1 MIRLAAAFSL
11 VLALSA
17 AALPAR
23 ADALLRTHAVVEGE
37 MVTLGDLF
45 ANIPDDK
52 ADRPVAKAPQPG
64 RRAALDADWLKR
76 VASHNGIKWQAA
88 SVFDQAI
95 VERAGITI
103 PTDRI
108 QAEILRALSERTA
121 LPPGAEVEL
130 AGTNAPLVAALD
142 SDQTIRV
149 RDVSYDNRSGQFTA
163 VIDTGNDK
171 ISSQSVRLLGRVYDT
186 VEIPVPARAL
196 SRGEIITARD
206 LSWQRIREN
215 GIRRDV
221 VVDIDQLI
229 GQTPRQRLRPGQM
242 ISASEVQKP
251 LAVTRGALVTMILK
265 SGSMSLSA
273 QGRAIEQGSIGDV
286 VRLTNT
292 HSNMTVE
299 GRIEGPNLVS
309 VTSLGSV
316 SLTN

>member
-1 MIRLAAAFSL
+1 MIRLAVAFSL

-37 MVTLGDLF
+37 TVTLGDLF
-45 ANIPDDK
+45 ANIPEDK
-52 ADRPVAKAPQPG
+52 ANRPVAKAPLPG

-76 VASHNGIKWQAA
+76 TASYSGIKWQPA

-103 PTDRI
+103 PADRI
-108 QAEILRALSERTA
+108 QVEILRALSERTTV
-121 LPPGAEVEL
+121 PVGAEVEL
-130 AGTNAPLVAALD
+130 AGTNAPLVASLD

-149 RDVSYDNRSGQFTA
+149 RDISYESRSGQFTA
-163 VIDTGNDK
+163 VIDTGADK
-171 ISSQSVRLLGRVYDT
+171 TSAQSVRLSGRVYDT
-186 VEIPVPARAL
+186 VEIPVPTRAI
-196 SRGEIITARD
+196 SRGEVITASD
-206 LSWQRIREN
+206 LSWQRMREN

-221 VVDIDQLI
+221 VADVDQLI
-229 GQTPRQRLRPGQM
+229 GLTPRQRLRPGQM
-242 ISASEVQKP
+242 ISSSDVQKP

-273 QGRAIEQGSIGDV
+273 QGRAIEQGSVGDV

-309 VTSLGSV
+309 VTSLGSA